1 MRHSVQAQAY
11 IVGGGG
17 GEQEESVA
25 GPARISGF
33 AAMKFW
39 FGLAAKCQTSRL
51 FCKLRGVV

>member
-11 IVGGGG
+11 IVGGG
-17 GEQEESVA
+17 EQEESMA